1 MVQFKSMEAMVYIDT
16 DLGLFGGRTETALD
30 LYFIKTILVTE

>member
-1 MVQFKSMEAMVYIDT
+1 MEAIIYIDT

-30 LYFIKTILVTE
+30 LYFIKIVVVTE